1 MLTIPFFLALTLLV
15 AGVLADDEHL
25 AMASDDLALIAHFL
39 DRRTYL
45 HNSIPFGKCVLFFIT
60 TPSRRR

>member
-15 AGVLADDEHL
+15 ARVLADDEHL

-45 HNSIPFGKCVLFFIT
+45 HLLFLSVMRFRLIY
-60 TPSRRR
+60 TPSRWR